1 MAAYHNLKMSLRT
14 LKKRLRKL
22 GLTQDSNSNP
32 EVMQKMITILSNEM
46 DGQAANVGY
55 RYSWHRLE
63 LQGIN
68 VLRERMICKEWFIL
82 QRWNIG
88 KIMFWNLEFTVR

>member
-55 RYSWHRLE
+55 RYS
-63 LQGIN
+63 
-68 VLRERMICKEWFIL
+68 
-82 QRWNIG
+82 
-88 KIMFWNLEFTVR
+88 

>member
-1 MAAYHNLKMSLRT
+1 MAAYHNLKMSLTT
-14 LKKRLRKL
+14 LRKRLRKL

-55 RYSWHRLE
+55 RYS
-63 LQGIN
+63 
-68 VLRERMICKEWFIL
+68 
-82 QRWNIG
+82 
-88 KIMFWNLEFTVR
+88 